1 MTVSSLDNLRV
12 ALKRFAL
19 PRFGTSFSVIEVTVD
34 GTSALDGFFTGVEA
48 RLDIVKV
55 GAQPTTSS
63 DVVLVGAAAST
74 ALGDDLHRWIDA
86 LPARSILIS
95 ATRRGN
101 GVPSVHNRLI
111 DEWASPFGPSFETL
125 RTYGADLSFGGPVL
139 SLALATPVQNSFP
152 EGVPAEVEVGAGSV
166 DCYRFL
172 EDLHQRLAPRY
183 YAEIGVEYGASLK
196 LAACPAL
203 GIDPAP
209 QLSHQPASHHSLC
222 LATSDDYFFLWEGR
236 PKVGPIDLSYIDGM
250 HQIEFALKDF
260 MYLERA
266 SHAGTVA
273 IVDDIYPAHPV
284 QGERIRR
291 SRYWTGDIWKII
303 PILRQWRPELV
314 LAAVDTVP
322 TGSLLVAGL
331 DPSNDVLWDN
341 FDTIVEAAID
351 DQSAVPAFIVE
362 RHGKVSPDSR
372 RLRRALTRL
381 RKTRGTPRVAAS
393 VEKVRRLL
401 ATTP

>member
-12 ALKRFAL
+12 SLKRFAL
-19 PRFGTSFSVIEVTVD
+19 PRFGNSFSVTEVTTD
-34 GTSALDGFFTGVEA
+34 GTSALEGFFTGVDVRLSVA
-48 RLDIVKV
+48 RV
-55 GAQPTTSS
+55 GDQPTTTS
-63 DVVLVGAAAST
+63 DVVLIGSAAVAV
-74 ALGDDLHRWIDA
+74 LGDAVAPWIDA
-86 LPARSILIS
+86 LPERSVLITAHCHGQRS
-95 ATRRGN
+95 PTIHPRQ
-101 GVPSVHNRLI
+101 I
-111 DEWASPFGPSFETL
+111 DEWRSPFGPSFETI
-125 RTYGADLSFGGPVL
+125 RTHSADSVFGDPVL

-152 EGVPAEVEVGAGSV
+152 DGVPAEVEVGAGAV

-172 EDLHQRLAPRY
+172 EDLHRLLEPRS

-209 QLSHQPASHHSLC
+209 QLSHQLAANHSLC
-222 LATSDDYFFLWEGR
+222 LATSDDYFFLWGGR
-236 PKVGPIDLSYIDGM
+236 DSRPAIDLSYIDGM

-260 MYLERA
+260 MYLERS
-266 SHAGTVA
+266 SHPGTVS

-314 LAAVDTVP
+314 LAAVDTEP

-331 DPSNDVLWDN
+331 DPGNDVLWNN
-341 FDTIVEAAID
+341 FDTIIEAAIED
-351 DQSAVPAFIVE
+351 ESSVPTFIVE
-362 RHGKVSPDSR
+362 RHGKIHPESR
-372 RLRRALTRL
+372 RLRKALTRL
-381 RKTRGTPRVAAS
+381 RKHRDTPRIANN

-401 ATTP
+401 SSGS